1 MPHSGRRPVKA
12 IELFGVSNNHICWRR
27 FCDAGLLFVSLTC
40 GGMQLPDR
48 VANLTPATCSHCAD
62 GQPPGL
68 ASLFV
73 CARGAVM
80 VL

>member
-68 ASLFV
+68 APLFV